1 MSEYR
6 IRSTGEVKTQGE
18 LRKIHSN
25 TSFPRVWGSNVC
37 DAIGVDP
44 VLASPQPTPSG
55 PYKVVTRNGVTQDNL
70 GNWVQAWIERDM
82 FSDYTDSE
90 GVLHTKAEQEAA
102 YQAGLNEQVREAVV
116 VAVQKRLD
124 DFAAT
129 KNYSGILSACTYATS
144 TNPIFQP
151 EGQYCVEARD
161 ATWAKCYQILT
172 EVQLQLR
179 PMPNSY
185 DDIEAELP
193 VLAWP

>member
-1 MSEYR
+1 MAEYR
-6 IRSTGEVKTQGE
+6 NRQTGEIKTAGQV
-18 LRKIHSN
+18 RKMYPN
-25 TSFPRVWGSNVC
+25 TSFSKVVDTFSDLGWDVV
-37 DAIGVDP
+37 GVVQAP
-44 VLASPQPTPSG
+44 EPSG

-82 FSDYTDSE
+82 FSDTPE
-90 GVLHTKAEQEAA
+90 ATKAEQEAA
-102 YQAGLNEQVREAVV
+102 YQARLNEQVREAVV

-185 DDIEAELP
+185 ADIEAELP